1 MNQDV
6 FEGKWRELR
15 GKARSWWGRLTEDD
29 VQQVAGKKD
38 ELLGRLQ
45 AKYGYSKEEAEQEI
59 DRRMNAA

>member
-6 FEGKWRELR
+6 FEGKWKELR
-15 GKARSWWGRLTEDD
+15 GKARTWWGRLTDDD
-29 VQQVAGKKD
+29 VQQVSGRKD

-45 AKYGYSKEEAEQEI
+45 AKYGYSKDEAEQEI

>member
-6 FEGKWRELR
+6 FEGRWRELR
-15 GKARSWWGRLTEDD
+15 GKARTWWGRLTEDD
-29 VQQVAGKKD
+29 IQQIAGKKD

-45 AKYGYSKEEAEQEI
+45 AKYGYSKDEAEREV

>member
-45 AKYGYSKEEAEQEI
+45 AKYGYSKDEAEREI

>member
-15 GKARSWWGRLTEDD
+15 GKARSWWARLTEDD

-45 AKYGYSKEEAEQEI
+45 AKYGYSKDEAEHEI